1 MSGVFPSPRET
12 IGVEAETGRNSRYC
26 SITPLLRCDFAVAE
40 SIWISYAKQVRPI
53 VDLQA
58 RCKVN
63 RMPGLSKE
71 DKLRLLT
78 TMLESRHADLREQNL
93 NRQGKGHFHVSGMGH
108 EALAAVSIQMK
119 PGDYIFSYYR
129 DRGLVLGRGMTT
141 RQLGLEYFAKRN
153 TGSGGRQMPSHYS
166 NADLH
171 IWSVPTPTGSQ
182 LLPACGIAWGIQLD
196 GKKNLVV
203 TTVGDAATRQ
213 GDFFEALCFAKEKKL
228 PLLFLVEDN
237 AYGISMPTRK
247 TNPLALN
254 VLESENWR
262 RINGENVQQVYD
274 ATAEAFEKIRAGN
287 GPFFF
292 WINMERLSSHT
303 SSDDQKLYRSQDE
316 LRELEKFDPLKCW
329 KDQLIE
335 EGIVT
340 AEEFARLDSEIKER
354 IRHEYAE
361 AEKAEDPSPNEL
373 LANVTKPAPKI
384 DKEILPPGK
393 YRIGDTVNKTLR
405 AGLEEDPRRILF
417 GEDIEDPKGGVFRL
431 TQKLSTEF
439 PKQVFNSPLAE
450 STILGVACG
459 LAAYGKRPVF
469 ELQFIDF
476 IYPGFNQLVTNISN
490 LRWRSFGNWQ
500 CPAVIYA
507 PYGAYLPGGSLWHSQ
522 ANESALAHYPGL
534 NVVIPSTPADA
545 AGLLWTAMHGEDP
558 VVFLIPKH
566 LLWAEHEYAEPIRAV
581 PLGRA
586 RQCTNGS
593 DVTVIAWGNTIEKSL
608 EAIAKIDK
616 ETSVE
621 LIDLRSIVPWD
632 KAAIEDSVHKTR
644 RLVVVQEDTQNCSVG
659 QMIISHITST
669 PELWNELI
677 SPPILVSKANVMIG
691 YNPIYEYA
699 ALPDVERIV
708 AAIRRSVA
716 TKYERVAVAGI
727 ADSGRAETE
736 TAFIQP
742 GSPIP
747 ATAGRIQSITIPVMG
762 EGIRN
767 AKIVSLLKKPGD
779 PVALDD
785 ELCEVETDKAVYPIQ
800 SSFAGVMGEWKT
812 KVGDTVEIG
821 QELGTLFTDEAS
833 LAEQFQGA
841 AEVSAPVTA
850 GVDRGRSVPEREF
863 VRPGSA
869 TPATGIEPALSPTIT
884 RKLSRVIPAN
894 LQIDARWHAIQEAR
908 EVSKKKDGKEAPS
921 PSVMIAWSVVRAME
935 KHAPFRRLI
944 LDDDQIVQND
954 DFDLGVAVALEGD
967 RLATAVITNAN
978 KKSWP
983 EFVKIYNETVAATRG
998 GRVDAMNAPVV
1009 ITSLGAFG
1017 VKAGAPI
1024 VVPPSVGTLF
1034 VGSAHRELI
1043 PNKNRN
1049 ESAEVITL
1057 SLTFDHR
1064 VVNGAG
1070 AAAFANEIKTRIEA
1084 FKIPSEKVSAESAR
1098 KR

>member
-1 MSGVFPSPRET
+1 
-12 IGVEAETGRNSRYC
+12 
-26 SITPLLRCDFAVAE
+26 
-40 SIWISYAKQVRPI
+40 
-53 VDLQA
+53 
-58 RCKVN
+58 
-63 RMPGLSKE
+63 MPALSKE

-78 TMLESRHADLREQNL
+78 TILESRHADLREQNL

-108 EALAAVSIQMK
+108 EALAAVSIQME
-119 PGDYIFSYYR
+119 PDDYIVPYYR
-129 DRGLVLGRGMTT
+129 DRGLILGRGMTT

-213 GDFFEALCFAKEKKL
+213 GDFFEAICFAKEKKL

-254 VLESENWR
+254 VLEPDNWR
-262 RINGENVQQVYD
+262 RIDGQNVQQIYD
-274 ATAEAFEKIRAGN
+274 ATAEAFGKIHAGG

-292 WINMERLSSHT
+292 WIKMERLSSHT
-303 SSDDQKLYRSQDE
+303 SSDDQKLYRNEQE
-316 LRELEKFDPLKCW
+316 LRDLEKFDPLKCW
-329 KDQLIE
+329 KDQLIK
-335 EGIVT
+335 EGIIT
-340 AEEFARLDSEIKER
+340 ADDFARLNSEIKER
-354 IRHEYAE
+354 IRREYSE

-373 LANVTKPAPKI
+373 LTNVTKPPPKI
-384 DKEILPPGK
+384 EKEILPPGK

-405 AGLEEDPRRILF
+405 AGLEDDPRRILF

-490 LRWRSFGNWQ
+490 LRWRSFGNWK

-534 NVVIPSTPADA
+534 SVVIPSTPADA
-545 AGLLWTAMHGEDP
+545 AGLLWTAMHAEDP
-558 VVFLIPKH
+558 VIFLIPKH
-566 LLWAEHEYAEPIRAV
+566 LLWAEHEYTKPIQAV

-586 RQCTNGS
+586 GQCTNGS
-593 DVTVIAWGNTIEKSL
+593 DVTVVAWGNTIEKSL
-608 EAIAKIDK
+608 EAIAKIEN

-632 KAAIEDSVHKTR
+632 KAAIEKSVRKTR
-644 RLVVVQEDTQNCSVG
+644 RLVVVQEDTENCSVG
-659 QMIISHITST
+659 QMIISHVTST
-669 PELWNELI
+669 PELWNEMI
-677 SPPILVSKANVMIG
+677 SPPILVSKANVVIG

-708 AAIRRSVA
+708 AAIRHSVA
-716 TKYERVAVAGI
+716 TKYERAGVAGI
-727 ADSGRAETE
+727 GDSGPPAKQPEY
-736 TAFIQP
+736 IQP
-742 GSPIP
+742 GSPLP
-747 ATAGRIQSITIPVMG
+747 ATVDASKRRVQNITVPVMG

-767 AKIVSLLKKPGD
+767 AKVVSLLKKPGD

-812 KVGDTVEIG
+812 KVGDTVDIG
-821 QELGTLFTDEAS
+821 QELGTLLTEEAS
-833 LAEQFQGA
+833 LADQLEA
-841 AEVSAPVTA
+841 EAEVSADQGTVAA
-850 GVDRGRSVPEREF
+850 GTNRGVKAIVPSRKERDVAPEDRRRYS
-863 VRPGSA
+863 
-869 TPATGIEPALSPTIT
+869 GIEPALSPTIT

-894 LQIDARWHAIQEAR
+894 LQIDARWDAVREAR
-908 EVSKKKDGKEAPS
+908 EAAKTKHPENAPS
-921 PSVMIAWSVVRAME
+921 PSVMIAWAVVRAME

-944 LDDDQIVQND
+944 LEDDQIVQND
-954 DFDLGVAVALEGD
+954 DFDLGVAVALEDD
-967 RLATAVITNAN
+967 RLATAVITDAN
-978 KKSWP
+978 RKSWP
-983 EFVKIYNETVAATRG
+983 EFMKSYEQIVAATRS

-1034 VGSAHRELI
+1034 IGTAHRELI
-1043 PNKNRN
+1043 PNKNKN

-1070 AAAFANEIKTRIEA
+1070 AAAFANEIKKQIEG
-1084 FKIPSEKVSAESAR
+1084 FTIPSQEKLGAAAR

>member
-1 MSGVFPSPRET
+1 
-12 IGVEAETGRNSRYC
+12 
-26 SITPLLRCDFAVAE
+26 
-40 SIWISYAKQVRPI
+40 
-53 VDLQA
+53 
-58 RCKVN
+58 
-63 RMPGLSKE
+63 MPALSKE

-108 EALAAVSIQMK
+108 EVLAAVSIQMEQD
-119 PGDYIFSYYR
+119 DYIVPYYR
-129 DRGLVLGRGMTT
+129 DRGLILGRGMTT

-182 LLPACGIAWGIQLD
+182 LLPACGIAWGIKLD

-213 GDFFEALCFAKEKKL
+213 GDFFEAVCFAKEKKL
-228 PLLFLVEDN
+228 PLLLLVEDN

-254 VLESENWR
+254 VLESDNWR
-262 RINGENVQQVYD
+262 QIEGQNVQQVYE
-274 ATAEAFEKIRAGN
+274 ATAEAFEKIRRGG

-292 WINMERLSSHT
+292 WVTMERLSSHT
-303 SSDDQKLYRSQDE
+303 SSDDQKLYRSEEE
-316 LRELEKFDPLKCW
+316 LRVLEKFDPLKCW
-329 KDQLIE
+329 KDRLIK
-335 EGIVT
+335 EGVIT
-340 AEEFARLDSEIKER
+340 AEEYAKLDEEIKER
-354 IRHEYAE
+354 VRREYSE
-361 AEKAEDPSPNEL
+361 AEKTEDPSPNEL
-373 LANVTKPAPKI
+373 LANVTKPPPKI
-384 DKEILPPGK
+384 DKEILSPGK

-405 AGLEEDPRRILF
+405 AGLEEDPQRILF

-431 TQKLSTEF
+431 TQKLSTQF

-459 LAAYGKRPVF
+459 LAAYGRRPVF

-490 LRWRSFGNWQ
+490 LRWRSFGNWK

-534 NVVIPSTPADA
+534 NVVIPSSPADA
-545 AGLLWTAMHGEDP
+545 AGLLWTAMHGDDP
-558 VVFLIPKH
+558 VIFLIPKH

-586 RQCTNGS
+586 RQCTSGS
-593 DVTVIAWGNTIEKSL
+593 DVTVVAWGNTIEKSL
-608 EAIAKIDK
+608 EAITKIDN

-632 KAAIEDSVHKTR
+632 KAAIENSVGKTR
-644 RLVVVQEDTQNCSVG
+644 RLVVVQEDTENCSVG
-659 QMIISHITST
+659 QMIISHVTSM
-669 PELWNELI
+669 PELWDEMI

-708 AAIRRSVA
+708 AAIRHSVA
-716 TKYERVAVAGI
+716 VKHERGVVGGI
-727 ADSGRAETE
+727 GDSGRPAKQPEY
-736 TAFIQP
+736 AQP
-742 GSPIP
+742 GSATP
-747 ATAGRIQSITIPVMG
+747 ATAEISKRRVQSITVPVMG

-767 AKIVSLLKKPGD
+767 AKVVSLLKKPGD
-779 PVALDD
+779 SVALDD

-812 KVGDTVEIG
+812 KVGDTVDIG
-821 QELGTLFTDEAS
+821 QQLGTLFTEDES
-833 LAEQFQGA
+833 LADQFEA
-841 AEVSAPVTA
+841 VAEVSAKRKPVGAAVSAA
-850 GVDRGRSVPEREF
+850 GRGDGDRGRIAPET
-863 VRPGSA
+863 VLTKPGA
-869 TPATGIEPALSPTIT
+869 AIPATAIEPALSPTVT

-894 LQIDARWHAIQEAR
+894 LQIGARWDAIRDARELA
-908 EVSKKKDGKEAPS
+908 KKEDGENAPS

-944 LDDDQIVQND
+944 LEDDQIVQND
-954 DFDLGVAVALEGD
+954 NFDLGIAVALEGD
-967 RLATAVITNAN
+967 RLATAVITDAN
-978 KKSWP
+978 RKSWP
-983 EFVKIYNETVAATRG
+983 EFVKIYNETVIATRG

-1017 VKAGAPI
+1017 VKAAAPI

-1034 VGSAHRELI
+1034 VGTAHRELI
-1043 PNKNRN
+1043 SNKN
-1049 ESAEVITL
+1049 ETAEVITL

-1070 AAAFANEIKTRIEA
+1070 AAAFANEIKKQIEGFTIPTGKTRA
-1084 FKIPSEKVSAESAR
+1084 VSR
-1098 KR
+1098 

>member
-1 MSGVFPSPRET
+1 
-12 IGVEAETGRNSRYC
+12 
-26 SITPLLRCDFAVAE
+26 
-40 SIWISYAKQVRPI
+40 
-53 VDLQA
+53 
-58 RCKVN
+58 
-63 RMPGLSKE
+63 MPALSKE

-78 TMLESRHADLREQNL
+78 TILESRHADLREQNL

-108 EALAAVSIQMK
+108 EALAAVSIQMERD
-119 PGDYIFSYYR
+119 DYIVSYYR

-166 NADLH
+166 DADLH

-203 TTVGDAATRQ
+203 TTIGDAATRQ

-228 PLLFLVEDN
+228 PVLFLVEDN
-237 AYGISMPTRK
+237 GYGISMPTRK
-247 TNPLALN
+247 NNPLALN
-254 VLESENWR
+254 VLEPDNWR
-262 RINGENVQQVYD
+262 RIEGQDVQQIYD
-274 ATAEAFEKIRAGN
+274 ATTEAFEKIRAGG

-292 WINMERLSSHT
+292 WIRMERLSSHT
-303 SSDDQKLYRSQDE
+303 SSDDQKLYRSAEE
-316 LRELEKFDPLKCW
+316 LEELEKSDPLKYW
-329 KDQLIE
+329 KDQLILE
-335 EGIVT
+335 DVIT
-340 AEEFARLDSEIKER
+340 AEEFAKLENDVKER
-354 IRHEYAE
+354 IRREYAE
-361 AEKAEDPSPNEL
+361 AEKTEDPSPNEL
-373 LANVTKPAPKI
+373 LANVSSSPPKVN
-384 DKEILPPGK
+384 KEILPPGK

-405 AGLEEDPRRILF
+405 AGLEDDSRRILF

-476 IYPGFNQLVTNISN
+476 IYPGFNQLVTNIST
-490 LRWRSFGNWQ
+490 LRWRSFGNWK

-534 NVVIPSTPADA
+534 SVVIPSTPADA

-558 VVFLIPKH
+558 VIFLIPKH
-566 LLWAEHEYAEPIRAV
+566 LLWAEHDYSEPIRAV
-581 PLGRA
+581 PLGEAHKLRS
-586 RQCTNGS
+586 GS
-593 DVTVIAWGNTIEKSL
+593 DVTLVAWGNTVEKSL
-608 EAIAKIDK
+608 EALDRIGNTIG
-616 ETSVE
+616 VE
-621 LIDLRSIVPWD
+621 LIDLCSIVPWD
-632 KAAIEDSVHKTR
+632 KAAIEESVRKTR
-644 RLVVVQEDTQNCSVG
+644 RLVVVQEDTENCSVG
-659 QMIISHITST
+659 QMLISHIAGT
-669 PELWNELI
+669 PDLWSEMI
-677 SPPILVSKANVMIG
+677 SPPILVSKANVVIG

-708 AAIRRSVA
+708 AAIQRSVSTKQEREVVAAGADRGRVSPGPEITAPRSTPSA
-716 TKYERVAVAGI
+716 T
-727 ADSGRAETE
+727 AETGKQR
-736 TAFIQP
+736 TQ
-742 GSPIP
+742 
-747 ATAGRIQSITIPVMG
+747 TITVPVMG

-767 AKIVSLLKKPGD
+767 AKVVSLLKNPGD
-779 PVALDD
+779 AISHDD

-812 KVGDTVEIG
+812 KVGDIVEIG
-821 QELGTLFTDEAS
+821 QELGTIIIDEPSFTD
-833 LAEQFQGA
+833 QFQDA
-841 AEVSAPVTA
+841 AEESVSRAVAPGA
-850 GVDRGRSVPEREF
+850 DRGLSVPPRAVERL
-863 VRPGSA
+863 GSPM
-869 TPATGIEPALSPTIT
+869 PARAIEPALSPTIT
-884 RKLSRVIPAN
+884 RKLVQVIPAN
-894 LQIDARWHAIQEAR
+894 LQIDVRWDAIRKSRDAAKR
-908 EVSKKKDGKEAPS
+908 KNGKDAPS
-921 PSVMIAWSVVRAME
+921 PSVMIAWAVVRAME
-935 KHAPFRRLI
+935 NHPAFRRLI
-944 LDDDQIVQND
+944 LEDERIVENE
-954 DFDLGVAVALEGD
+954 DFDLGIAVTLEGD
-967 RLATAVITNAN
+967 RLATAVIVEAN
-978 KKSWP
+978 KKTWP
-983 EFVKIYNETVAATRG
+983 EFVKSYSEAVDATRA

-1034 VGSAHRELI
+1034 VGTAHRELI
-1043 PNKNRN
+1043 PNGKKN

-1070 AAAFANEIKTRIEA
+1070 AASFANEIKKEIEG
-1084 FKIPSEKVSAESAR
+1084 FKVPAAKAKVIAR
-1098 KR
+1098 